1 MDKRR
6 PALALL
12 VVLLVSIAANL
23 WQWSSRA
30 TLTGLLEAWRAE
42 HPYLSLGRA
51 LVKQEDM
58 VINIRPLRDQ
68 IRSEVAKWPA
78 GSITAYVEFLNT
90 GSNIIINPDLYIYP
104 ASLIKTPI
112 VMAAAKKIERG
123 EWKRTNELVLMQDDR
138 DPGWGTLYN
147 ERIGTTFTIERLI
160 TEVLVNSDNTAY
172 NILYRN
178 LSGSE
183 LDAMVDE
190 LGLEQLFD
198 TDGKLSAREYGRIL
212 RSLFT
217 ASYLNR
223 EYSQWLLAL
232 LDTTPY
238 AQYLESGLP
247 VGTVFSHKFGENDDT
262 QVIGDAGIVYL
273 TNRPYLVIVMIDRK
287 RAGMSLEQAKTFLR
301 SLSGMTY
308 AYFSTTK

>member
-1 MDKRR
+1 MGKHR
-6 PALALL
+6 LVLFLL
-12 VVLLVSIAANL
+12 FVSTASIVANVS
-23 WQWSSRA
+23 QWSSRP
-30 TLTGLLEAWRAE
+30 TLTGLLESWRTG

-51 LVKQEDM
+51 LIAQKDM
-58 VINIRPLRDQ
+58 VINVRPLRDQ

-78 GSITAYVEFLNT
+78 GSITVYVEFLNT
-90 GSNIIINPDLYIYP
+90 GSNIIVNPDLYIYP

-112 VMAAAKKIERG
+112 VMTATKKIERG
-123 EWKRTNELVLMQDDR
+123 EWRRTNELVLMQGDR

-160 TEVLVNSDNTAY
+160 TEVLVHSDNTAY

-198 TDGKLSAREYGRIL
+198 TNGKLSAREYSRIL

-217 ASYLNR
+217 ASYLNE

-238 AQYLESGLP
+238 AEYLESGLP
-247 VGTVFSHKFGENDDT
+247 EGTVFSHKFGENDDT

-273 TNRPYLVIVMIDRK
+273 TNRPYLITVMIDRK
-287 RAGMSLEQAKTFLR
+287 KAGMSLDQAKTFLR
-301 SLSGMTY
+301 SLSSMTY

>member
-1 MDKRR
+1 MGKHRIVLFLLFV
-6 PALALL
+6 LAASI
-12 VVLLVSIAANL
+12 VANVS
-23 WQWSSRA
+23 QWSSRT
-30 TLTGLLEAWRAE
+30 TLTGLLESWRTG

-51 LVKQEDM
+51 LIAQKDM

-78 GSITAYVEFLNT
+78 GSITVYVEFLNT
-90 GSNIIINPDLYIYP
+90 GSNIIVNPDLYIYP

-112 VMAAAKKIERG
+112 VMAVAKKIERG
-123 EWKRTNELVLMQDDR
+123 EWKRTNELVL
-138 DPGWGTLYN
+138 
-147 ERIGTTFTIERLI
+147 
-160 TEVLVNSDNTAY
+160 VHSDNTAY

-198 TDGKLSAREYGRIL
+198 TNGKLSAREYSRIL

-217 ASYLNR
+217 ASYLNE

-238 AQYLESGLP
+238 AEYLESGLP
-247 VGTVFSHKFGENDDT
+247 EGTVFSHKFGENDDT

-273 TNRPYLVIVMIDRK
+273 TNRPYLITVMIDRK
-287 RAGMSLEQAKTFLR
+287 KAGMSLDQAKTFLR
-301 SLSGMTY
+301 SLSSMTY